1 MKTVLNPGLN
11 PVMDSGCRR
20 ATELIQKGRFACACG
35 RDHGANVKEVII
47 GRDALSALPGVL
59 GRLGA
64 ARAYIVSDRNTE
76 RAAGG
81 RVAAILDAA
90 GFRLDRFVFDRGF
103 VEPDEPA
110 VGAAVLNMCGGP
122 ASEDPLAA
130 GKTAV
135 VAVGSGVI
143 NDICK
148 ILAHM
153 TGAPFVTVATAPSM
167 DGFCSS
173 TSSVLRGGLKV
184 SVGSRCPDAVV
195 GDTEILCAAP
205 ENSILAGLGD
215 MIAKYVALFE
225 WKLGHIVTGEYY
237 CELTA
242 NLMREALEKVVSNAA
257 GLKNREPEAI
267 EAVMEGLVISGI
279 AMDYA
284 GISRPASGIEHYFSH
299 IWDMRGVS
307 FGTPVALHGIQCG
320 IGTVLAL
327 EGYEKLFAQIAK
339 MNGSKPDYERARRAH
354 EVFDVHEH
362 AKKIAA
368 RLGPGGEIIAEDLK
382 NRRLYDRADTEERLR
397 KIAANYELI
406 KAEAE
411 KTLPSAHRVADMLRD
426 AGAPVR
432 PSEIGLPDEEIP
444 VDFVMTRDIRDKY
457 ILSSFAYDLGIN
469 IDFDI

>member
-1 MKTVLNPGLN
+1 MTEFYEPFAKTG
-11 PVMDSGCRR
+11 R
-20 ATELIQKGRFACACG
+20 AAELIQKGRFPCGCG
-35 RDHGANVKEVII
+35 REHGANVKEVII
-47 GRDALSALPGVL
+47 RKHALDALPGVL

-81 RVAAILDAA
+81 RVAGILDAA
-90 GFRLDRFVFDRGF
+90 GFRLDRFVFDRAF

-122 ASEDPLAA
+122 SSGTQPPK

-167 DGFCSS
+167 DGYCSS

-184 SVGSRCPDAVV
+184 SVASRCPDAVL

-242 NLMREALEKVVSNAA
+242 NLMREALDKVVSNAPK
-257 GLKNREPEAI
+257 LKNREPEAV

-327 EGYEKLFAQIAK
+327 EGYEKLFVQ
-339 MNGSKPDYERARRAH
+339 KPDFERAKHAH
-354 EVFDVHEH
+354 DNFDIDAH
-362 AKKIAA
+362 AKKIAV
-368 RLGPGGEIIAEDLK
+368 RLGAGGALIASEIK
-382 NRRLYDRADTEERLR
+382 NRRLYDPADTAERLR
-397 KIAANYELI
+397 KIEENYREI
-406 KAEAE
+406 KDEAE
-411 KTLPSAHRVADMLRD
+411 KTLPSRD
-426 AGAPVR
+426 ETVRLLKGAGAPVR
-432 PSEIGLPDEEIP
+432 PSEIGLPDNEIP
-444 VDFVMTRDIRDKY
+444 VDFTMTRDIRDKY
-457 ILSSFAYDLGIN
+457 ILSSLVYDLGAQ
-469 IDFDI
+469 IDFGV